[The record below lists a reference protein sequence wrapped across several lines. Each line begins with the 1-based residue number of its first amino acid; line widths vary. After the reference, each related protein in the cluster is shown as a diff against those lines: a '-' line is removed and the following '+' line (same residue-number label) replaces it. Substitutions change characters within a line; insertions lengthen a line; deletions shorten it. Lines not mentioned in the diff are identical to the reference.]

1 MIRIPTRVIL
11 CLFAAACLSAQAQP
25 ADPLPSWNEGASKA
39 GIVAFVQAVT
49 DTASKEFVPPE
60 ERVATFDNDGTLW
73 AEQPLYVQFVFMLDQ
88 LKAAAPKHPEWK
100 DDPAF
105 AAMIKRDR
113 QALAKLGQK
122 PILLMLAAANS
133 GMTVEAYD
141 KTVRKW
147 LETARHPKFKRP
159 YTDLVY
165 QPMQELLAHLRANG
179 FKTFIVSG
187 GSIEFMRPWAEK
199 AYGIPPDQV
208 IGTIS
213 DVKFQMK
220 DGAPVLMREAKI
232 AFIDDGPGKPVGI
245 YRVIGRRPI
254 AAFGNSDGD
263 LQMLQFTAAGP
274 GRRFMLIVHHDD
286 AEREYAYDR
295 QSHIGKLDRS
305 WDEAKA
311 KGWTVVSMKNDWKTI
326 FAFEK

>member
-1 MIRIPTRVIL
+1 MINVPTRAIPWL
-11 CLFAAACLSAQAQP
+11 LAAACLSAQAQP

-122 PILLMLAAANS
+122 PILLMLAATNS

-141 KTVRKW
+141 KTIRKW

-165 QPMQELLAHLRANG
+165 KPMQELLAHLRANG

-187 GSIEFMRPWAEK
+187 GSIEFILAHGHNLGRPEEAVAASRIELDDIDAQLDLFAHRLAEVVWSV
-199 AYGIPPDQV
+199 A
-208 IGTIS
+208 
-213 DVKFQMK
+213 
-220 DGAPVLMREAKI
+220 
-232 AFIDDGPGKPVGI
+232 
-245 YRVIGRRPI
+245 
-254 AAFGNSDGD
+254 
-263 LQMLQFTAAGP
+263 
-274 GRRFMLIVHHDD
+274 D
-286 AEREYAYDR
+286 A
-295 QSHIGKLDRS
+295 S
-305 WDEAKA
+305 
-311 KGWTVVSMKNDWKTI
+311 KTI
-326 FAFEK
+326 HVQLPEVGMTID